1 MNQPEAPNPEQ
12 KSNNAMLCL
21 CIGLGLLVLSWFFG
35 VGSAF
40 TAALSGGLAGV
51 AMGVIGGIALMLAA
65 CSGAFL
71 LFVGIVWTIVR
82 VIADQRGVRDPYR
95 DVQR

>member
-12 KSNNAMLCL
+12 KTNNAMLCL
-21 CIGLGLLVLSWFFG
+21 CIGLGLLALSWLLG
-35 VGSAF
+35 VGAAF
-40 TAALSGGLAGV
+40 TAAMSGGLTGLAMGMIGGV
-51 AMGVIGGIALMLAA
+51 ALILAA

-71 LFVGIVWTIVR
+71 VFVGIVWTILR
-82 VIADQRGVRDPYR
+82 VIADQRGERDPYR